1 MAFVLKQS
9 DTYTWPITLVIPVDG
24 GRREKH
30 TFDGEFKRLPQTRIN
45 EIVRIARATER
56 NRFEAEEEVLE
67 DQAACAEILVGWSNV
82 VDDDGNEIPFSV
94 SALDQLLELPT
105 IAGQI
110 VRAWFE
116 SLEVAKRKN

>member
-9 DTYTWPITLVIPVDG
+9 DTYTWPVTLVIPVDG

-30 TFDGEFKRLPQTRIN
+30 SFDAEFKRLPQTRIN
-45 EIVRIARATER
+45 EIIRQAKAMER
-56 NRFEAEEEVLE
+56 GRLSDDEMLE
-67 DQAACAEILVGWSNV
+67 DQTACAEILVGWSNV
-82 VDDDGNEIPFSV
+82 VDDDGQEIPFSQKAV
-94 SALDQLLELPT
+94 DQLLELPT

-116 SLEVAKRKN
+116 SLETAKRKN

>member
-1 MAFVLKQS
+1 MAFVLSQS
-9 DTYTWPITLVIPVDG
+9 DSYTWPVTLVIPVDG

-30 TFDGEFKRLPQTRIN
+30 TFDAEFKRLSQTRIN
-45 EIVRIARATER
+45 EIVRQAKESSGEIAKDPAM
-56 NRFEAEEEVLE
+56 LE
-67 DQAACAEILVGWSNV
+67 DQTACAEILIGWSNV
-82 VDDDGNEIPFSV
+82 VDDKGDDVPFSIK
-94 SALDQLLELPT
+94 ALDQLLELPT

>member
-9 DTYTWPITLVIPVDG
+9 DTYTWPVTLVIPVDG

-30 TFDGEFKRLPQTRIN
+30 SFDAEFKRLPQTRIN
-45 EIVRIARATER
+45 EIIKQAKAMER
-56 NRFEAEEEVLE
+56 GRLSDDEMLE
-67 DQAACAEILVGWSNV
+67 DQTACAEILVGWSNV
-82 VDDDGNEIPFSV
+82 VDDDGQEIPFSQKAV
-94 SALDQLLELPT
+94 DQLLELPT

-116 SLEVAKRKN
+116 SLETAKRKN

>member
-1 MAFVLKQS
+1 MAFVLSQS
-9 DTYTWPITLVIPVDG
+9 DSYTWPVTLVIPVDG

-30 TFDGEFKRLPQTRIN
+30 SFDAEFKRLPQTRIN
-45 EIVRIARATER
+45 EIIKQARAMER
-56 NRFEAEEEVLE
+56 GRFSEDEMLE
-67 DQAACAEILVGWSNV
+67 DQTACAEILIGWSNV
-82 VDDDGNEIPFSV
+82 VDDKGEEIPFSV
-94 SALDQLLELPT
+94 KALDQLLELPT